1 MIESGRSLDDDRQ
14 REARQRSR
22 EAAQRRATMKTPH
35 EETRESRGATALPPP
50 ARRGAKPADEMKLI
64 ARHAPLSLACAYA
77 DTCVGTYT
85 RACSLSGRQWL
96 VVNLRDRVPALPPS
110 LPPTLLGSC
119 ARDGGG
125 RGAEKSA
132 RGARERTEGN

>member
-1 MIESGRSLDDDRQ
+1 MMTDNGRRGNAL
-14 REARQRSR
+14 
-22 EAAQRRATMKTPH
+22 AQRRATMKTPH
-35 EETRESRGATALPPP
+35 EETRESRGRTALPPP
-50 ARRGAKPADEMKLI
+50 ARRGAKPVDEMKLI
-64 ARHAPLSLACAYA
+64 ARHAPLSPAYA
-77 DTCVGTYT
+77 DTYVGTYT